1 MFNKRSFEDS
11 LNEKGFTLIELVIV
25 TAILALLTSLNIPIF
40 NSIVRAAEKV
50 VSSLIIKD
58 IKRECI
64 TNINSDAGKFNKH
77 NLYGYEYNPSNSSD
91 CSGNNGLISLISLHP
106 ELNPSYHYQSS
117 NKEISCTYG
126 DFTALYPAC
135 EKPSKFISKNSFD
148 QNYNSALNAGIL
160 LEDKYY
166 ERGDSIYVI
175 VEGDTWEEAQ
185 VNANKLGGHLVS
197 VDNQDENQ
205 WLSNE
210 LFGSDKASQ
219 LLENK
224 GSAVWMGM
232 NDRKS
237 EGAWEQVSGENSSFT
252 NWGPGEPNN
261 GGGGEAYSIFLLF
274 DSYNRDPGMW
284 NDQPNDG
291 QVQYGLAEIKIN

>member
-1 MFNKRSFEDS
+1 MFNKRSFKDS
-11 LNEKGFTLIELVIV
+11 LNEKGFTLVELVIV
-25 TAILALLTSLNIPIF
+25 TAILSILTSLNIPIF
-40 NSIVRAAEKV
+40 NGIVRTAEKV

-58 IKRECI
+58 IKRECM
-64 TNINSDAGKFNKH
+64 TDLNSEEGKFNKH
-77 NLYGYEYNPSNSSD
+77 NLYGYEYNPLNSFD
-91 CSGNNGLISLISLHP
+91 CIGNNGLVSLVSLHP

-117 NKEISCTYG
+117 TTEISCTYG
-126 DFTALYPAC
+126 DFTVSYPAC
-135 EKPSKFISKNSFD
+135 EKPTEYISRDTFN
-148 QNYNSALNAGIL
+148 QNFNDALIAGIL
-160 LEDKYY
+160 LEENYY
-166 ERGDSIYVI
+166 ERDDRIYVI
-175 VEGDTWEEAQ
+175 VEGSTWEEAQ
-185 VNANKLGGHLVS
+185 VNANQLGGNLVTIN
-197 VDNQDENQ
+197 NQEENE

-210 LFGSDKASQ
+210 LFGPDKASQ
-219 LLENK
+219 LLENN

-232 NDRKS
+232 NDRES
-237 EGAWEQVSGENSSFT
+237 EGSWEAVSGENSSFS